1 MMIHVKMK
9 MLKWLYLLENTRS
22 LLSNVTNE
30 WEDEILEETD
40 FVMILQETTKSLAM
54 VVSGPNI

>member
-30 WEDEILEETD
+30 WEDGILEETD
-40 FVMILQETTKSLAM
+40 FVMILQETTKSLAL
-54 VVSGPNI
+54 VVNSPDT